1 MGKSFR
7 CKLGIHNWE
16 SELSRQK
23 TCKDC
28 GKESSMP
35 SSFQYSRDS
44 NGKSTSWKNDG
55 DIRDGDGD
63 GGGD

>member
-1 MGKSFR
+1 MGKPFR

-16 SELSRQK
+16 KNLARQK

-28 GKESSMP
+28 GKESTLP

-44 NGKSTSWKNDG
+44 DGKSTSWKSG
-55 DIRDGDGD
+55 GSFED
-63 GGGD
+63 GGDSGGE